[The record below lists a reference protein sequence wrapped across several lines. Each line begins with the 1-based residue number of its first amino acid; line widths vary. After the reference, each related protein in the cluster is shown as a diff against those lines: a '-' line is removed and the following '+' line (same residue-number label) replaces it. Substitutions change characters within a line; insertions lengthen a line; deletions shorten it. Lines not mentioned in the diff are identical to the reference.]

1 MRAPFRPSC
10 LPSRAL
16 HACQA
21 SSWSTLQVCTVAN
34 RPRVNGHGSN
44 SSQENSVAASLQ
56 TRQSG
61 WAAPCSCVQQ
71 RQGRLVSG
79 LGEKRVKSEPSS
91 DLWSWCLAMPHR
103 YEASCIRAQHMCC
116 VCCTADI
123 LLLHSWW
130 VVGGECNIAKRG
142 CQESQYVYIVYA
154 CIGTDTAFAKCRIS
168 HFTPVSHQPPC
179 GRQACTIR
187 IASTTLHH
195 PAWSATHALH
205 VGWCL
210 CFKTCVS

>member
-21 SSWSTLQVCTVAN
+21 SSWSMLQVCTVAD

-44 SSQENSVAASLQ
+44 SSQENSVAASLR
-56 TRQSG
+56 TRQPG

-79 LGEKRVKSEPSS
+79 LGEKRVKLEPSS

-103 YEASCIRAQHMCC
+103 YDASRIRAQHSRHPAG
-116 VCCTADI
+116 TAGG
-123 LLLHSWW
+123 WW
-130 VVGGECNIAKRG
+130 VANAILPREAARRVNM
-142 CQESQYVYIVYA
+142 YILFMLV
-154 CIGTDTAFAKCRIS
+154 
-168 HFTPVSHQPPC
+168 
-179 GRQACTIR
+179 
-187 IASTTLHH
+187 
-195 PAWSATHALH
+195 
-205 VGWCL
+205 
-210 CFKTCVS
+210 